1 MRKLSRLVL
10 KLLENKGI
18 TGIEEIEEFISPSP
32 KMTYDP
38 FLMLNMEE
46 GVELVIETA
55 RAGRRICVYGDYDAD
70 GITSTVMMTQIL
82 RELTDNLF
90 YYIPSRFDEGYGLNM
105 AAVDTVRQMGAD
117 LIVTVDCGSVSVDEI
132 KYAKSLGMEVLVTDH
147 HTVGDEVADCLVINP
162 RQANCMYP
170 FSDLAG
176 CGVVFK
182 FCCALVN
189 RAGLENRLKK
199 DILDLVAIGTIADIM
214 PMIDENRT
222 LVKYGLKAVRCS
234 RRKGLCALLEG
245 INVEKTRIR
254 EDDIAYSLVP
264 HLNAAGRI
272 SDAGIAADILLS
284 EDDREIARGVAE
296 LISRNETRKRI
307 QNDTYRKCIQIV
319 SDQIDI
325 RKCLVIRCEDA
336 HEGITGIVAGKIKD
350 KYKKPVIILSPASDG
365 LKGTGRSVPG
375 IDLYNLL
382 SGSERMF
389 SKFGGHKGACGF
401 TMDEEFFD
409 EFFDEVEENIN
420 AIADGAKDAS
430 ETENQADAQIDICD
444 ISSEL
449 IKEIELLAPFGQGN
463 PEPVFLVTGRVRDIY
478 YMGNEREHVRFM
490 LVSGDGAYVRCVLFG
505 NAQNYAGCLRTDRLI
520 SVTGN
525 LKISEWRGNAFPQI
539 TVREIV
545 QEVRL

>member
-10 KLLENKGI
+10 QLLEKKGI
-18 TGIEEIEEFISPSP
+18 TGREEIEEFISPSP
-32 KMTYDP
+32 QKTYDP

-46 GVELVIETA
+46 GVELVIEMA
-55 RAGRRICVYGDYDAD
+55 KAGRRICVYGDYDAD
-70 GITSTVMMTQIL
+70 GITSTVMMTQTL

-117 LIVTVDCGSVSVDEI
+117 LIVTVDCGSVSVGEI
-132 KYAKSLGMEVLVTDH
+132 EYAKSLGMEVLVTDH
-147 HTVGDEVADCLVINP
+147 HTVGDEVADCPVINP
-162 RQANCMYP
+162 RQKNCMYP

-189 RAGLENRLKK
+189 RAGLDSRIKK
-199 DILDLVAIGTIADIM
+199 SLLDLVAIGTVGDIM
-214 PMIDENRT
+214 PMTDENRT
-222 LVKYGLKAVRCS
+222 LVKYGLKAIRSS

-245 INVEKTRIR
+245 INVDKARVR

-284 EDDREIARGVAE
+284 DDDEEIARGVAE
-296 LISRNETRKRI
+296 LIRRNETRKRI
-307 QNDTYRKCIQIV
+307 QNDTYRKCLQIV
-319 SDQIDI
+319 SDQIDA
-325 RKCLVIRCEDA
+325 RNCLVIRCEDA

-350 KYKKPVIILSPASDG
+350 KYKKPVIILTPASDG

-375 IDLYNLL
+375 IDMYALL
-382 SGSERMF
+382 KGSERLF
-389 SKFGGHKGACGF
+389 SKFGGHRGACGF

-409 EFFDEVEENIN
+409 DFYNEVEENI
-420 AIADGAKDAS
+420 AAADSTEEAS
-430 ETENQADAQIDICD
+430 ETAGEPDAVIDICE
-444 ISSEL
+444 ISTEL
-449 IKEIELLAPFGQGN
+449 IKDIELLAPFGQGN
-463 PEPVFLVTGRVRDIY
+463 PEPLILVTGRVRDIY
-478 YMGNEREHVRFM
+478 YMGNEREHVRFT
-490 LVSGDGAYVRCVLFG
+490 LVSDDGAYVRCVHFA
-505 NAQNYAGCLRTDRLI
+505 NAQKYVKLLRAGSMI

-525 LKISEWRGNAFPQI
+525 LRISEWRGNAFPQI
-539 TVREIV
+539 TVREIL